1 MSIGVTARAL
11 FLVVGATALGVAAF
25 PAAASLQAQAPR
37 SQWDGVYTTAQAERG
52 AAVFTERCAMCH
64 SVDAGAQRSEMSG
77 MMPAPPLTG
86 VRFTSRW
93 NNQSLDVMVRL
104 IQRTMPRDEPGTL
117 SRQQAADIV
126 AFVLRAND
134 YPAGAAEL
142 PNDAEALKPLL
153 FLADKPS
160 LTTRPSQE

>member
-1 MSIGVTARAL
+1 
-11 FLVVGATALGVAAF
+11 
-25 PAAASLQAQAPR
+25 
-37 SQWDGVYTTAQAERG
+37 
-52 AAVFTERCAMCH
+52 
-64 SVDAGAQRSEMSG
+64 